1 MISRSFQTVRRMRE
15 VWKRETY
22 VRAQSFSFES
32 AVKYLHIRRRKIQIS
47 PPLGEQDPSNALPQG
62 QQGQSN
68 PHPCPVSPPPPP
80 AGMTLIGAELQLELG
95 KIIAKTIAKTATR
108 QLGGRYLL
116 FGEYL
121 RSWTNLKVYYRR

>member
-1 MISRSFQTVRRMRE
+1 MP
-15 VWKRETY
+15 Y
-22 VRAQSFSFES
+22 PRAN
-32 AVKYLHIRRRKIQIS
+32 KDNQI
-47 PPLGEQDPSNALPQG
+47 PTHAL
-62 QQGQSN
+62 
-68 PHPCPVSPPPPP
+68 SPPPPP